1 VLKRISQTL
10 CSVLIEH
17 VLYIAS
23 PPAPSLSQASA
34 LTPHI
39 FALSKQYPIPSA
51 QAFIDMIVLI
61 QKNLVRG
68 LGKGALLPTSKT
80 FPGTSELALLRL
92 IGEVWSTSDLRHPV
106 VSPTM
111 ILIAQYLGQGRIRT
125 VADIASGLF
134 LCSLTYQVGAS
145 NNSLDLP

>member
-1 VLKRISQTL
+1 
-10 CSVLIEH
+10 
-17 VLYIAS
+17 
-23 PPAPSLSQASA
+23 
-34 LTPHI
+34 
-39 FALSKQYPIPSA
+39 
-51 QAFIDMIVLI
+51 MIVLM

-68 LGKGALLPTSKT
+68 LGKGALLPASKT

-111 ILIAQYLGQGRIRT
+111 ILIGQYLGQGRIRT

-145 NNSLDLP
+145 NNLPDHP